1 MRLIKSHLSNKEVN
15 MNYYNLT
22 GQVNDQDTSAV
33 QTIPPQNLIACAEN
47 AVSLLTQA
55 LNQILANPLNPANLV
70 NFLLAVTNFTAAVTL
85 SCPLNVVTQLIN
97 CINSNGFNNIPGIL
111 DCINSTNAETVLRS
125 YITSGSNT
133 VSVCT
138 VDPETG
144 ALGACQGAGGSDFNL
159 PYGIAID
166 AKGQHAYFANY
177 FGGVTVC
184 TIENT
189 GQLSSCRTTGSGFR
203 NSVSITLIN
212 LSDNPSAAFAYVVNQ
227 SNSISKC
234 NVAADGTLSN
244 CQATGNF
251 FDPSDITF
259 NALNTYAYVTD
270 ASLSKVLVCTVD
282 PTTGELSACQDAG
295 GNGFN
300 FPFGITIDKTNAN
313 AYIVNRRNSSVLQC
327 TINPDDGT
335 FSSCQLTGSGFS
347 DPTDIALI
355 NLSNN
360 PSTAF
365 VYVTNQQNNTVSK
378 CSIAADGALGHC
390 QVVANDF
397 NIPLAITFNG

>member
-1 MRLIKSHLSNKEVN
+1 

-22 GQVNDQDTSAV
+22 GQVNDQDTSAI
-33 QTIPPQNLIACAEN
+33 QTLQPKNLIACAEN
-47 AVSLLTQA
+47 AVSALIQV
-55 LNQILANPLNPANLV
+55 LNQILANPLNPANLT
-70 NFLLAVTNFTAAVTL
+70 NFLLAVTKFTVAVTL
-85 SCPLNVVTQLIN
+85 SCPVNVATQLIN

-111 DCINSTNAETVLRS
+111 DCINAINTETVLRS

-138 VDPETG
+138 VDSTTG
-144 ALGACQGAGGSDFNL
+144 ALDACQDAGGSGFNL

-166 AKGQHAYFANY
+166 AKSQHAYFANY
-177 FGGVTVC
+177 LNDTVSVC
-184 TIENT
+184 TIKNT
-189 GQLSSCRTTGSGFR
+189 GQLSTCRTTGSGFR
-203 NSVSITLIN
+203 HPASIALIN
-212 LSDNPSAAFAYVVNQ
+212 LSDNPSAVFAYVVNQ

-270 ASLSKVLVCTVD
+270 ASLNKVLVCKVD
-282 PTTGELSACQDAG
+282 PTTGALSACQDAG
-295 GNGFN
+295 GSGFN
-300 FPFGITIDKTNAN
+300 FPYGIVLDKTNTN
-313 AYIVNRRNSSVLQC
+313 AYIVNRRGSSVLRC
-327 TINPDDGT
+327 AINSDGT

-347 DPTDIALI
+347 GPTDIALI
-355 NLSNN
+355 GLSNS

-365 VYVTNQQNNTVSK
+365 VYITNQLNNTVSK
-378 CSIAADGALGHC
+378 CNIAADGTLGDC

-397 NIPLAITFNG
+397 NIPLAIAFNG